1 MNINST
7 MDQAKSHPLDRCT
20 GGELEHAVDILKKSG
35 NLSDQAFFSSG
46 FADEPD
52 KSVVLNF
59 ERGNPFERVIRLIG
73 HDPKQ
78 KQSFDARV
86 SLTKIELVRFDW
98 IEDGQVAACKQD
110 VVKIVGILFETKACV
125 DALRKRGIEDLSLV
139 HVETWVAGKRHPEM
153 SSNARMFSAI
163 FFLHKHVDDNPYARP
178 VEGLIAHID
187 VDSGQV
193 IIKDFGVAP
202 IPDGDGEYAAN
213 RVDSLRDDLKPL
225 EITQPEGASFQVEG
239 QVVKWQKWQLR
250 LSVNPVEGLVL
261 HDVRYKDDAKDRSI
275 LYRASLSDMVV
286 PYGDSSPMHNWK
298 HALDSGEANMGHC
311 ANSLSLGCDCLGEIY
326 YFDNTILQANGESR
340 EVKNVVCLHE
350 EDYGVLWKHTNNMHP
365 SPVPE
370 VRRSRRLVVSTF
382 NTVGNY
388 EYGFYWYFYQDGTI
402 QMETKLTGHIGAS
415 VVADGKGTDT
425 APMVAPMISSP
436 IHQHLFCFRLDF
448 NLDGLDN
455 SVCEMEVEALPP
467 GSGNPLDS
475 GFRSVSRTL
484 KTELEA
490 KREVDPSR
498 SRSWRVVNPSVKN
511 QLGLPVSYKLLPQ
524 SSPVLLSGDNS
535 LPAKRGAFAK
545 HNLWVTPYES
555 EELYADAGPFSNLH
569 SGGAGLPAYTAADRS
584 IEDTDLVVWH
594 TFGVTHVPR
603 PEDWPIMPVEY
614 AGFTLLPVGFF
625 NQNPALD
632 VPPPS
637 KGCHD

>member
-1 MNINST
+1 
-7 MDQAKSHPLDRCT
+7 
-20 GGELEHAVDILKKSG
+20 
-35 NLSDQAFFSSG
+35 
-46 FADEPD
+46 
-52 KSVVLNF
+52 
-59 ERGNPFERVIRLIG
+59 
-73 HDPKQ
+73 
-78 KQSFDARV
+78 
-86 SLTKIELVRFDW
+86 
-98 IEDGQVAACKQD
+98 
-110 VVKIVGILFETKACV
+110 
-125 DALRKRGIEDLSLV
+125 
-139 HVETWVAGKRHPEM
+139 
-153 SSNARMFSAI
+153 
-163 FFLHKHVDDNPYARP
+163 
-178 VEGLIAHID
+178 
-187 VDSGQV
+187 
-193 IIKDFGVAP
+193 
-202 IPDGDGEYAAN
+202 
-213 RVDSLRDDLKPL
+213 
-225 EITQPEGASFQVEG
+225 
-239 QVVKWQKWQLR
+239 
-250 LSVNPVEGLVL
+250 
-261 HDVRYKDDAKDRSI
+261 
-275 LYRASLSDMVV
+275 
-286 PYGDSSPMHNWK
+286 
-298 HALDSGEANMGHC
+298 
-311 ANSLSLGCDCLGEIY
+311 
-326 YFDNTILQANGESR
+326 
-340 EVKNVVCLHE
+340 
-350 EDYGVLWKHTNNMHP
+350 
-365 SPVPE
+365 
-370 VRRSRRLVVSTF
+370 
-382 NTVGNY
+382 
-388 EYGFYWYFYQDGTI
+388 
-402 QMETKLTGHIGAS
+402 

-484 KTELEA
+484 KNELEA

-625 NQNPALD
+625 NQNPAID